1 MTKVISAAKKN
12 FYISIS
18 YPPLKSDKGIPFLA
32 QNRQFQWTNTGNVI
46 LPVIPAYGATAL
58 KKLGYKVYWDD
69 AIAEKITYKKWL
81 SRLLKRRPKII
92 FIESK
97 TPVVKRH
104 WQIIKELKQ
113 KSLSLGD
120 WNLVIVL
127 MGDHVTALPGESLK
141 NSPVDYIITGGDY
154 DFMMLNLVD
163 HLVNKTKL
171 EPGFYYRNPSLRA
184 PCLPAGRK
192 RSNQVINSGPFALK
206 HHNLDNMPI
215 IDRILTKWQLYGQNN
230 TNFRYK
236 PGAYIMSGR
245 DCWWGKCTFCSWT
258 TTHPTGTFRT
268 FSVEHTIK
276 EIEYLVSLGV
286 KEIFDDSGTLPIG
299 SWLNNLCQQ
308 LIKKG
313 LNKKVIF
320 SCNMRFAALTQA
332 QYNLMA
338 EAGFRFILYG
348 LESNNQKTLDKIDK
362 NTKIAD
368 ARKTLIMAKKAGLEP
383 HVTIMIGYPW
393 ESLKEAQSTLNAA
406 KLLFKDNLAD
416 SMQATIVIPYPG
428 TPLFADCQKNNL
440 LLTENWDD
448 YDMRQ
453 PVMKSPISP
462 ENQLKLVRELFYGV
476 LTPQFIW
483 HKIISIR
490 NISDLKFLAY
500 YSIKYFQKLK
510 DFSTN

>member
-12 FYISIS
+12 FSISIS
-18 YPPLKSDKGIPFLA
+18 YPPLESEKGIPFLA

-69 AIAEKITYKKWL
+69 AIAEKITYKQWL
-81 SRLLKRRPKII
+81 KRLLKRRPSII

-97 TPVVKRH
+97 TPVIKRH
-104 WQIIKELKQ
+104 WQIIKELKTNNS
-113 KSLSLGD
+113 KL
-120 WNLVIVL
+120 ITVL
-127 MGDHVTALPGESLK
+127 MGDHLTALPEESFK
-141 NSPVDYIITGGDY
+141 NCPVDYVITGGDY
-154 DFMMLNLVD
+154 DFMMLSLVD

-171 EPGFYYRNPSLRA
+171 EPGFYYRSKNKLINT
-184 PCLPAGRK
+184 GR
-192 RSNQVINSGPFALK
+192 FALK
-206 HHNLDNMPI
+206 HHNLDTLPI
-215 IDRILTKWQLYGQNN
+215 IDRKLTKWQLYGQNN

-258 TTHPTGTFRT
+258 TTHPAGTFRT

-286 KEIFDDSGTLPIG
+286 REIFDDSGTLPIG
-299 SWLNNLCQQ
+299 PWLNNLCKE
-308 LIKKG
+308 LIMRG
-313 LNKKVIF
+313 LNKKVIL
-320 SCNMRFAALTQA
+320 SCNMRFAALNQE

-338 EAGFRFILYG
+338 KAGFRFILYG
-348 LESNNQKTLDKIDK
+348 LESSNQKTLDKIDK

-393 ESLKEAQSTLNAA
+393 ESLKEARSTLNAA
-406 KLLFKDNLAD
+406 RQLFKDNLAD

-428 TPLFADCQKNNL
+428 TPLFADCKKNNL

-453 PVMKSPISP
+453 PVMKSP
-462 ENQLKLVRELFYGV
+462 
-476 LTPQFIW
+476 
-483 HKIISIR
+483 
-490 NISDLKFLAY
+490 
-500 YSIKYFQKLK
+500 
-510 DFSTN
+510 

>member
-12 FYISIS
+12 FSISIS
-18 YPPLKSDKGIPFLA
+18 YPPLESEKGIPFLA

-46 LPVIPAYGATAL
+46 LPVIPAYGASAL

-69 AIAEKITYKKWL
+69 AIAEKITYKQWL
-81 SRLLKRRPKII
+81 KRLIKRRPNII

-97 TPVVKRH
+97 TPVIKRH

-120 WNLVIVL
+120 WDLVIVL
-127 MGDHVTALPGESLK
+127 MGDHVTALPEESLE
-141 NSPVDYIITGGDY
+141 NCPVDFIITGGDY

-163 HLVNKTKL
+163 HLVNKAKL
-171 EPGFYYRNPSLRA
+171 EPGFYYRSKSKSL
-184 PCLPAGRK
+184 LNYS
-192 RSNQVINSGPFALK
+192 SNILNTGPFALK
-206 HHNLDNMPI
+206 HHNLNDMPI
-215 IDRILTKWQLYGQNN
+215 IDRKLTKWQLYGFNN

-258 TTHPTGTFRT
+258 TTHPAGTFRT

-299 SWLNNLCQQ
+299 PWLSNLCHE

-320 SCNMRFAALTQA
+320 SCNMRFAALNQE

-338 EAGFRFILYG
+338 KAGFRFILYG

-362 NTKIAD
+362 NTKVAD
-368 ARKTLIMAKKAGLEP
+368 ARKTLIMAKKAGLQP

-393 ESLKEAQSTLNAA
+393 ENIKQAQNTLNAA
-406 KLLFKDNLAD
+406 RKLFKDNLAD

-440 LLTENWDD
+440 LLTKDWDD
-448 YDMRQ
+448 FDMRQ
-453 PVMKSPISP
+453 PIMKSPISP
-462 ENQLKLVRELFYGV
+462 QDQLKLVRELFYGV
-476 LTPQFIW
+476 LTPQFLW

-490 NISDLKFLAY
+490 NFSDIKFLAFY
-500 YSIKYFQKLK
+500 AIKYLQKLR
-510 DFSTN
+510 DFK